1 MTIIV
6 TRAGKGAPLSWVE
19 GDANFNNLNN
29 DKLEKTNNLSDVT
42 DAATARTNLG
52 LAIGTD
58 VQAYNANLSTITSP
72 ATAAGLALLDD
83 ATVADQRT
91 TLGLTIGTNVQ
102 AYNNYLQN
110 IADGQTTY
118 KNAIINGRMQI
129 DQRYAGTAI
138 TVTAGAALA
147 YGLDRWYV
155 YCTGANVTAQRIQ
168 TSNIYYH
175 RFSGAVGNTGI
186 GIGQRIESQNSL
198 HMAGKTVTL
207 SLKTSSTSLAT
218 LNYGVYYANSVD
230 SFGSLAVPT
239 RTVITTGS
247 WNITGSE
254 TTYNAIIAIPAGAT
268 TGIEVVFSG
277 GALTNGNTLTIRD
290 VQLELGSY
298 VSPIETV
305 PLDKELQACYR
316 YYAKTFAYQTAPA
329 QNAGTTNAAEARATV
344 TGQPIQFN
352 WCLSGTMRGSPT
364 VTTYNPSAANAN
376 WSANPTSP
384 TVAVTAGTKVITI
397 FGTTNTTAGNG
408 YNIHATASA
417 EL

>member
-1 MTIIV
+1 MTTIV
-6 TRAGKGAPLSWVE
+6 TRSGKGSPLSWVD

-29 DKLEKTNNLSDVT
+29 DKLETTNNLSDVT
-42 DAATARTNLG
+42 NTTTARSNLG
-52 LAIGTD
+52 LA
-58 VQAYNANLSTITSP
+58 
-72 ATAAGLALLDD
+72 
-83 ATVADQRT
+83 
-91 TLGLTIGTNVQ
+91 IGTNVQ

-110 IADGQTTY
+110 IADGQTIN

-129 DQRYAGTAI
+129 DQRNGGASFV
-138 TVTAGAALA
+138 VTAGAALA

-207 SLKTSSTSLAT
+207 SLKTSSTSLAI

-247 WNITGSE
+247 WNINGSE
-254 TTYNAIIAIPAGAT
+254 TTYNAIIAMPAGAT

-277 GALTNGNTLTIRD
+277 GAFINGNTLTIRD

-298 VSPIETV
+298 VSPIE
-305 PLDKELQACYR
+305 PIPYAKELQACRR
-316 YYAKTFAYQTAPA
+316 YYAKTFDDQTAPA
-329 QNAGTTNAAEARATV
+329 QNAGTTNAAWAGATV
-344 TGQPIQFN
+344 TAQSIQFN
-352 WCLSGTMRGSPT
+352 WCLPETMRGSPT
-364 VTTYNPSAANAN
+364 VTTYNPTAANAN
-376 WSANPTSP
+376 WSANPASP
-384 TVAVTAGTKVITI
+384 TVAVIVGSEIVSV
-397 FGTTNTTAGNG
+397 FGTTNTVAGNG
-408 YNIHATASA
+408 YSIHATASA